1 MIDVMWAVLGIVV
14 GYVAGRWYGE
24 MLTANDHIKW
34 LIEHNEK
41 LERIVKLD
49 QAIFQRY
56 YRMEERESNP

>member
-14 GYVAGRWYGE
+14 GYVAGRWHGE